1 METKMIQVPFDI
13 ELAKKITSGDILGKV
28 VTRDGK
34 NTRIV
39 CFDKK
44 NPDYP
49 IVGLV
54 IRENIEV
61 SASFTSEGIYS
72 KGCSGKNDLMLEI
85 PEYLTY
91 KDGDII
97 YGEVD
102 NGGGDYCKWLSIVKE
117 IDCVCGQPYVISY
130 VEYNLDS
137 AYNCGCLEYG
147 KSANNFDII
156 RPATEEEEAKFA
168 ERLKVSKSPIDKEY
182 LEKFFGIK
190 YSPKVSNSVQFGPKE
205 ELLKEAVHQHYQ
217 CDGKYPCEE
226 RAYCRFCEG
235 KNIAHDCD
243 EDCCADEFA
252 EGFEVGWNAC
262 LEHLA
267 SMPWDEAMNVIV
279 NYCKGK
285 ED

>member
-1 METKMIQVPFDI
+1 MIQVPFDI

-61 SASFTSEGIYS
+61 SASFTLEGIYS

-91 KDGDII
+91 KEGDII

-102 NGGGDYCKWLSIVKE
+102 NGGGDYCKWLSIIKE
-117 IDCVCGQPYVISY
+117 IVCVCGQPYVLSY

-137 AYNCGCLEYG
+137 SYNCGGLEWG
-147 KSANNFDII
+147 KVANNFGII
-156 RPATEEEEAKFA
+156 RLATEEEKVKFV
-168 ERLKVSKSPIDKEY
+168 ERLKASKSPTAKEY
-182 LEKFFGIK
+182 LEKYFGIK
-190 YSPKVSNSVQFGPKE
+190 DYPKVSNSEKIGKKE
-205 ELLKEAVHQHYQ
+205 ELAQAYTDKEVRRYHKHS
-217 CDGKYPCEE
+217 GVIEKYGME
-226 RAYCRFCEG
+226 RARMTSEHESWELTDAYIG
-235 KNIAHDCD
+235 
-243 EDCCADEFA
+243 
-252 EGFEVGWNAC
+252 GWDAC
-262 LEHLA
+262 LKHLGEI
-267 SMPWDEAMNVIV
+267 PWDEAMNEIV
-279 NYCKGK
+279 NYCKEK
-285 ED
+285 EEEK

>member
-85 PEYLTY
+85 PEYMTF
-91 KDGDII
+91 KDGDVIAFGVVAIFIGI
-97 YGEVD
+97 YRGVGVSVD
-102 NGGGDYCKWLSIVKE
+102 THSDYVVLTHE
-117 IDCVCGQPYVISY
+117 DM
-130 VEYNLDS
+130 LR
-137 AYNCGCLEYG
+137 
-147 KSANNFDII
+147 FDGNAWTLINS
-156 RPATEEEEAKFA
+156 RKATEDEKQKLIEA
-168 ERLKVSKSPIDKEY
+168 LKSSKEPKAKEY
-182 LEKFFGIK
+182 MRRFFGIEN
-190 YSPKVSNSVQFGPKE
+190 SPKVSNSEKFGKKE
-205 ELLKEAVHQHYQ
+205 ELAQAYTDMEVKRYHEHSGVIE
-217 CDGKYPCEE
+217 KYGME
-226 RAYCRFCEG
+226 RARMTSEHESWELTDAYKSRW
-235 KNIAHDCD
+235 DT
-243 EDCCADEFA
+243 
-252 EGFEVGWNAC
+252 C
-262 LEHLA
+262 LKHLA
-267 SMPWDEAMNVIV
+267 SIPWDEAMNEIV

-285 ED
+285 EN

>member
-117 IDCVCGQPYVISY
+117 IDCVCGQPYVESY

-137 AYNCGCLEYG
+137 AYKCGCLEYG
-147 KSANNFDII
+147 KSADNFDII

-190 YSPKVSNSVQFGPKE
+190 YSPKVSNSEKIGKKE
-205 ELLKEAVHQHYQ
+205 ELAQAYTDNEVRRYHKHSGVIEKYGLERARMTSEHESWELTEAYEAGWDACMEYLATMPWEEAV
-217 CDGKYPCEE
+217 
-226 RAYCRFCEG
+226 
-235 KNIAHDCD
+235 
-243 EDCCADEFA
+243 
-252 EGFEVGWNAC
+252 
-262 LEHLA
+262 
-267 SMPWDEAMNVIV
+267 NVIV

-285 ED
+285 EN

>member
-1 METKMIQVPFDI
+1 MIQVPFDI

-117 IDCVCGQPYVISY
+117 IDCVCGQPYVESY

-137 AYNCGCLEYG
+137 AYKCGCLEYG
-147 KSANNFDII
+147 KSADNFDII

-190 YSPKVSNSVQFGPKE
+190 YSPKVSNSEKFGKKE
-205 ELLKEAVHQHYQ
+205 ELLREAVHQHYQ